1 MNKVTLGNSELNV
14 SKIGL
19 GCMGMSE
26 FYGPHDEA
34 ESIKVIHRALE
45 LGVNFFDTADMYG
58 VGHNEK
64 LLKKAFVDAG
74 KRDQAVIATKF
85 GIGRT
90 DDGGWTGVHGSPE
103 YVKKS
108 CEASL
113 QRLGL
118 DYIDLYY
125 QHRVDPVVPIEETI
139 GAMAELVKEGK
150 VKYIGLSEAN
160 AGQIRKA
167 SAVHPISALQTEY
180 SMWERHIEDEVLPT
194 CRELGISFVAYSP
207 LGRGILTGAI
217 KKMSELDKSDYRHH
231 VGWYQDGNFDKNMS
245 IVAELQAIAEEKGAT
260 LAQLAL
266 AWVSAQGDDVLSIPG
281 TKRIKY
287 LEDNVKASD
296 VTLTADDLTRIE
308 MATKAVA
315 GQR

>member
-1 MNKVTLGNSELNV
+1 MQKTTLGNSDLDV
-14 SKIGL
+14 SVIGL

-74 KRDQAVIATKF
+74 KRDQAIIATKF

-90 DDGGWTGVHGSPE
+90 EEGGWTGVHGSPE

-113 QRLGL
+113 QRLGI
-118 DYIDLYY
+118 DHIDLYY
-125 QHRVDPVVPIEETI
+125 QHRVDPRVPIEETV

-150 VKYIGLSEAN
+150 VRYIGLSEAN
-160 AGQIRKA
+160 ADQIQQA
-167 SAVHPISALQTEY
+167 SAVHPITALQTEY
-180 SMWERHIEDEVLPT
+180 SLWERHIEETVLPV

-207 LGRGILTGAI
+207 LGRGMLTGAI
-217 KKMSELDKSDYRHH
+217 KEMSELDKRDYRHN
-231 VGWYQDGNFDKNMS
+231 VGWYQDGNFDHNMN
-245 IVAELQAIAEEKGAT
+245 IVMALQEIAEEKDAT

-266 AWVSAQGDDVLSIPG
+266 AWVNAQGDDVVSIPG

-287 LEDNVKASD
+287 LEENVKGAEI
-296 VTLTADDLTRIE
+296 TLSADDLARIE
-308 MATKAVA
+308 AVA
-315 GQR
+315 KDVVGER